1 MKNVFTIIPQFLKD
15 PEEFYQSV
23 QHYEQLSAKAV
34 SLFISTILSLVIY
47 GFVTGL
53 SHSWLQALS
62 SAIKMPMLFLL
73 TLILTLL
80 ALYFFALAL

>member
-1 MKNVFTIIPQFLKD
+1 
-15 PEEFYQSV
+15 
-23 QHYEQLSAKAV
+23 
-34 SLFISTILSLVIY
+34 LVIY
-47 GFVTGL
+47 GIVTGL